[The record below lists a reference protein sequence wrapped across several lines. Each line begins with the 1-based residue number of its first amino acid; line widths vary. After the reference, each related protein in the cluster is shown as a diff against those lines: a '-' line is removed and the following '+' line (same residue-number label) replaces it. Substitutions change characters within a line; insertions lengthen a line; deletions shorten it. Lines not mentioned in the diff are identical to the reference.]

1 MVGRPPTHHALRV
14 RRARGDDGQTTIE
27 WLALIAAAVALAVA
41 LIGSMPSLAGAI
53 TDRVACLVAATV
65 GDRGCVA
72 RAAQDEDPSG
82 ATGGE
87 RRIYDADGNLIRETG
102 DEPSGNAE
110 ADAAYDNFGRVY
122 DYYRS
127 RFGRDSYDD
136 MGAPLIGTVN
146 YPPACSG
153 GAYWD
158 PDQQQMFFCE
168 GFAGPLDV
176 TAHEVTHAVTERTAG
191 LDYEGESGALNEA
204 LSDMFASNLDGNW
217 QIGEDLPGGAIRDMA
232 DPDRDA
238 TNPDDCPDDGGFCQP
253 AHVDDYY
260 VTDNDHGGVHTNS
273 GIPNHA
279 YYLMVQNIGR
289 DASERIVYAAMTE
302 HLNHDSGFEDFRA
315 ACLQAARDRY
325 GADSPEYR
333 GVDEAFREVGLDG
346 TWEAPG

>member
-1 MVGRPPTHHALRV
+1 MRRV
-14 RRARGDDGQTTIE
+14 RADSGQTTIE
-27 WLALIAAAVALAVA
+27 WLVVMVGVVALSAALIT
-41 LIGSMPSLAGAI
+41 SMPSVAGTIA
-53 TDRVACLVAATV
+53 DRVGCLISSVV
-65 GDRGCVA
+65 GDGGCA
-72 RAAQDEDPSG
+72 AAPRAQEDPAHPS
-82 ATGGE
+82 GGE

-122 DYYRS
+122 DYYMS

-136 MGAPLIGTVN
+136 MGAPLIGTVD

-158 PDQQQMFFCE
+158 PGQQQMFFCM
-168 GFAGPLDV
+168 GYAGPLDV
-176 TAHEVTHAVTERTAG
+176 TGHEVTHAVTERTAG
-191 LDYEGESGALNEA
+191 LDYQGESGALNEA
-204 LSDMFASNLDGNW
+204 ISDIFASNMDGNW
-217 QIGEDLPGGAIRDMA
+217 QIGEDLPDGAIRDMA
-232 DPDRDA
+232 DPDRDG
-238 TNPDDCPDDGGFCQP
+238 TNPDDCPDDGAFCQP

-260 VTDNDHGGVHTNS
+260 VTSNDHGGVHTNS

-279 YYLMVQNIGR
+279 YYLMVQKIGR
-289 DASERIVYAAMTE
+289 DASERIVYTALAE
-302 HLNHDSGFEDFRA
+302 HLQHDSGFEDFRT

-346 TWEAPG
+346 TWEAPR